1 MTDENDESVVGLSEW
16 IVTLPT
22 HLVADNGISLIKGYE
37 TLRSMVRIHLADL
50 DIEGTYPTIQVVA
63 NISKET
69 TLRELSRIKNI
80 TDRQQRMIG
89 INLSGGVVNA
99 VEIGNMAFQ
108 LPTLSE
114 WLVLAQADPNF

>member
-1 MTDENDESVVGLSEW
+1 MGSNLFWGE
-16 IVTLPT
+16 
-22 HLVADNGISLIKGYE
+22 
-37 TLRSMVRIHLADL
+37 
-50 DIEGTYPTIQVVA
+50 VA

-80 TDRQQRMIG
+80 TDREQRLIG

-99 VEIGNMAFQ
+99 VELCNTAFK

-114 WLVLAQADPNF
+114 WLVIARADPNF

>member
-1 MTDENDESVVGLSEW
+1 
-16 IVTLPT
+16 
-22 HLVADNGISLIKGYE
+22 
-37 TLRSMVRIHLADL
+37 MVRIHLADL